1 MISEESALAFA
12 GSTIKSVW
20 ALELLFLL
28 HQDSERSWLPD
39 DLIRELRSSSVVVSE
54 ALAGLQRAKLVRQL
68 DDGRY
73 CYGADPAESR
83 GRMVD
88 ELKKIYAVRPVAVV
102 RAIANAPND
111 KLRLLSD
118 AFRFKE

>member
-1 MISEESALAFA
+1 MMSEESVLAFA

-28 HQDSERSWLPD
+28 HQDGERPWSPD
-39 DLIRELRSSSVVVSE
+39 ELIRELRSSSVVVSE
-54 ALAGLQRAKLVRQL
+54 ALVGLQRAKLVRQL
-68 DDGRY
+68 DNGRY
-73 CYGADPAESR
+73 CYGAKSAESD
-83 GRMVD
+83 GQMVN
-88 ELKKIYAVRPVAVV
+88 ELKRIYAVRPVAVV

>member
-28 HQDSERSWLPD
+28 HQDAERPWSPNE
-39 DLIRELRSSSVVVSE
+39 LIRELRSSSVVVSE
-54 ALAGLQRAKLVRQL
+54 ALAALQRAKLVRPL
-68 DDGRY
+68 DNGRY
-73 CYGADPAESR
+73 CYGATSTESR
-83 GRMVD
+83 GQMVD
-88 ELKKIYAVRPVAVV
+88 ELKKIYAVRPVALV
-102 RAIANAPND
+102 RAIANAPNA
-111 KLRLLSD
+111 KLRILSD

>member
-1 MISEESALAFA
+1 MISEETALAFA

-28 HQDSERSWLPD
+28 HQDGERSWSPD
-39 DLIRELRSSSVVVSE
+39 ELIRELRSSSVVVSD
-54 ALAGLQRAKLVRQL
+54 ALASLQRAKLVRQIE
-68 DDGRY
+68 DGRY
-73 CYGADPAESR
+73 CYGANPAESS
-83 GRMVD
+83 GQMVD

-102 RAIANAPND
+102 RAIATAPND

>member
-12 GSTIKSVW
+12 GSTIRSVW

-28 HQDSERSWLPD
+28 HQDSERPWLPD
-39 DLIRELRSSSVVVSE
+39 ELIRELRSSSVVVSE
-54 ALAGLQRAKLVRQL
+54 ALAGLQRARLVRQL

-73 CYGADPAESR
+73 CYAASSSESS
-83 GRMVD
+83 GQMVD
-88 ELKKIYAVRPVAVV
+88 ELKRIYAERPVAVV

-118 AFRFKE
+118 AFKFKE

>member
-1 MISEESALAFA
+1 MISEETVLAFA

-28 HQDSERSWLPD
+28 HQDGERSWSPD
-39 DLIRELRSSSVVVSE
+39 QLIRELRSSSVVVAE
-54 ALAGLQRAKLVRQL
+54 ALASLQRAKLVRQTE
-68 DDGRY
+68 DGRY
-73 CYGADPAESR
+73 CYAANPAESS
-83 GRMVD
+83 GQMVD

-102 RAIANAPND
+102 RAIATAPND